1 MPVDTVVLRAF
12 GQHLQGRRK
21 RVEAKERQVWH
32 ASSEAALTTKELDIR
47 SRGSAD
53 AKKPPPHHANIA
65 IASRSV
71 NRLTGM
77 LAACNLLQIK
87 FDVRFGAFGITML
100 GWCSLGTPIALV

>member
-1 MPVDTVVLRAF
+1 LAA
-12 GQHLQGRRK
+12 RRLIGK
-21 RVEAKERQVWH
+21 C
-32 ASSEAALTTKELDIR
+32 
-47 SRGSAD
+47 RGSAD

-77 LAACNLLQIK
+77 LAACNHLQIK

>member
-1 MPVDTVVLRAF
+1 MRAF
-12 GQHLQGRRK
+12 AS
-21 RVEAKERQVWH
+21 RVDERTQY
-32 ASSEAALTTKELDIR
+32 ASSEAALTAKELGIR
-47 SRGSAD
+47 CGGWAD

-77 LAACNLLQIK
+77 LAACNHLQIK

-100 GWCSLGTPIALV
+100 GWCSLGTPIAVIPHNLVRNN